1 MSFFTGIRQ
10 GLPHFKPHSIA
21 CRLLLGGLLLSAS
34 GTALSGTLEDLRYQ
48 AQVDGILEVELTFDQ
63 IESEPAI
70 SVSANPA
77 EIRFRFAQGNSALQ
91 MSQIPI
97 DLKGVK
103 SVETHPSDGALDVVF
118 QLDRMTTY
126 QGVVDGNRYRISFND
141 NAAISPSVSGGN
153 AETSQ
158 FLNRIESLDFHRGD
172 DGQALLVLTLSNPT
186 AAANFER
193 VGSDLELTLYNTQIR
208 DDDLYIVDVS
218 DFNTLVNGFETF
230 RDNFNTRIRLDTHGE
245 FDYDARQEGNRY
257 LIEVAERTQPLRE
270 EKVYEGSAL
279 SMNFQ
284 DVPVRTVLQIIADH
298 NKFNLVTTESVSGN
312 LTLHLDKVPWD
323 QALDMILKIRG
334 LDKRIEGNILLV
346 APREELAAQ
355 ESLELRAAQEV
366 REVAPL
372 FSEYLQINYAKA
384 TDIAALLDGEGNT
397 LLSERGS
404 VSVDERTNTLLIY
417 DTAERLEDIHRLVEI
432 LDVPVKQVVIESRM
446 VTVRD
451 NINEELG
458 IRWGISDQQGDKGTS
473 GTLPGA
479 EDIVNGVIPSLDDR
493 LNVNLPVVDPAGSI
507 AFHVAKL
514 GDGTIL
520 DLELSALERE
530 NKGEII
536 ASPRL
541 TTANQ
546 FTAFIEQG
554 TEIPFVQSTSSG
566 ATSVE
571 FKKAVLGLTVTPQI
585 TPDNRIVLDLT
596 VTQDTRGET
605 VQTATGPAVAI
616 DTQRISTQVL
626 AQNGETIVLGGIFQ
640 QQQLNTVTKVPV
652 LGDIP
657 FVGTLF
663 RSTQDFTE
671 KKELLIFVTPK
682 IVIEEF

>member
-1 MSFFTGIRQ
+1 MSFFSGIRQ
-10 GLPHFKPHSIA
+10 GLPRLQHRIIA
-21 CRLLLGGLLLSAS
+21 SRLLLGGVLLCLANSA
-34 GTALSGTLEDLRYQ
+34 TAGTLQDLRYQ
-48 AQVDGILEVELTFDQ
+48 AQVDDMLEVELAFDQ
-63 IESEPAI
+63 LAGEPRIA
-70 SVSANPA
+70 VSANPA
-77 EIRFRFAQGNSALQ
+77 ELTLHFAGSQSGLQ

-97 DLKGVK
+97 DLKGIK
-103 SVETHPSDGALDVVF
+103 AVETRSGSNGLDVVF
-118 QLDRMTTY
+118 QLEKMTTY
-126 QGVVDGNRYRISFND
+126 QGRLDGNRYRITFND
-141 NAAISPSVSGGN
+141 NSPVAR
-153 AETSQ
+153 AETPQ
-158 FLNRIESLDFHRGD
+158 FLNEIESINFHRGD
-172 DGQALLVLTLSNPT
+172 NGQAQLVLSLSSPT
-186 AAANFER
+186 AAANFNR
-193 VGSDLELTLYNTQIR
+193 VGSDLELTLYNTRIQ
-208 DDDLYIVDVS
+208 DKDLYIVDVQ
-218 DFNTLVNGFETF
+218 DFSTVVTGFETF
-230 RDNFNTRIRLDTHGE
+230 RDNANARLRFDVQGE
-245 FDYDARQEGNRY
+245 FVFDSRQEGNR
-257 LIEVAERTQPLRE
+257 LVIDIAEQTQPLME
-270 EKVYEGSAL
+270 EKVYDGSTL

-298 NKFNLVTTESVSGN
+298 NQFNLVTTENVAGN

-346 APREELAAQ
+346 APRDELAAQ

-384 TDIAALLDGEGNT
+384 VDIATLLDNDGNT

-404 VSVDERTNTLLIY
+404 VSVDERTNTLLVY
-417 DTAERLEDIHRLVEI
+417 DTAERLEDIHRLVDI

-458 IRWGISDQQGDKGTS
+458 IRWGISDQQGDKGTA

-479 EDIVNGVIPSLDDR
+479 EDIANGIVPSLSDR
-493 LNVNLPVVDPAGSI
+493 LNVNLPVVEPAGSI

-514 GDGTIL
+514 GDGTLL

-546 FTAFIEQG
+546 YTAFIEQG

-640 QQQLNTVTKVPV
+640 QQQLNTVTKVPL

-657 FVGTLF
+657 FVGVLF
-663 RSTQDFTE
+663 RNSQDFTE

-682 IVIEEF
+682 IVIDEF

>member
-1 MSFFTGIRQ
+1 MNLLQGIRHL
-10 GLPHFKPHSIA
+10 LPFVS
-21 CRLLLGGLLLSAS
+21 CRSRVTRVALAGWLLATSSLVGAAELR
-34 GTALSGTLEDLRYQ
+34 DLRYQ
-48 AQVDGILEVELTFDQ
+48 GQVDGMLEVELAFDQ
-63 IESEPAI
+63 SVASPEI

-77 EIRFRFAQGNSALQ
+77 QIRFRFADGRTGLQ

-97 DLKGVK
+97 DMKGVK
-103 SVETHPSDGALDVVF
+103 RVEVTPVGADLEVVF
-118 QLDRMTTY
+118 FLEKMTTY
-126 QGVVDGNRYRISFND
+126 QGRIQGNSYRVTFND
-141 NAAISPSVSGGN
+141 NMASQSDAG
-153 AETSQ
+153 SQ
-158 FLNRIESLDFHRGD
+158 FLNRIESIDFNRGKE
-172 DGQALLVLTLSNPT
+172 GQALLTFTLANS
-186 AAANFER
+186 AAATNFTR
-193 VGSDLELTLYNTQIR
+193 TGSDLELTLFNTRIN
-208 DDDLYIVDVS
+208 DDDLYIVDVQ
-218 DFNTLVNGFETF
+218 DFTTLVTGFETF
-230 RDNFNTRIRLDTHGE
+230 RDNFNTRVRIDTQE
-245 FDYDARQEGNRY
+245 AFDYDYRQEGNRFVVE
-257 LIEVAERTQPLRE
+257 LSKPAEPLME
-270 EKVYEGSAL
+270 DKVYEGSVL

-298 NKFNLVTTESVSGN
+298 NKFNLVTTESVNGS
-312 LTLHLDKVPWD
+312 LTLHLDEVPWD

-346 APREELAAQ
+346 APREEMAAQ
-355 ESLELRAAQEV
+355 ESQELRAAQEAK
-366 REVAPL
+366 EVAPL
-372 FSEYLQINYAKA
+372 FSEYMQINYAKA
-384 TDIAALLDGEGNT
+384 ADIAALLDNEGNT

-417 DTAERLEDIHRLVEI
+417 DTAERLEDIHRLVDI

-451 NINEELG
+451 NIDEELG
-458 IRWGISDQQGDKGTS
+458 IRWGITDQQNDKGTS

-479 EDIVNGVIPSLDDR
+479 EAIANGTIPAIGDR
-493 LNVNLPVVDPAGSI
+493 LNVNLPVVEPAGSI

-514 GDGTIL
+514 GDGTVL

-626 AQNGETIVLGGIFQ
+626 AVNGETIVLGGIFQ

-652 LGDIP
+652 LGDVP
-657 FVGTLF
+657 FVGWFF

-671 KKELLIFVTPK
+671 KRELLIFVTPK
-682 IVIEEF
+682 IVTEEF

>member
-1 MSFFTGIRQ
+1 MSFFKGIRQ
-10 GLPHFKPHSIA
+10 EMSRFEHRHIA
-21 CRLLLGGLLLSAS
+21 RRLLLGGALLAVA
-34 GTALSGTLEDLRYQ
+34 GTTVAGTLEDLRYQ
-48 AQVDGILEVELTFDQ
+48 AQVDGMLEVELTFDQ
-63 IESEPAI
+63 LESEPKVA
-70 SVSANPA
+70 VSASPA
-77 EIRFRFAQGNSALQ
+77 EIRFRFAEGVSGLQ

-103 SVETHPSDGALDVVF
+103 AVETHSGSGGLDVVF
-118 QLDRMTTY
+118 QLEKMTTY
-126 QGVVDGNRYRISFND
+126 RGVMDGNRYRVTFND
-141 NAAISPSVSGGN
+141 NFAASQ
-153 AETSQ
+153 AEASQ
-158 FLNRIESLDFHRGD
+158 FLNRIEAIDFHRGKE
-172 DGQALLVLTLSNPT
+172 GQALFALTLSNPT
-186 AAANFER
+186 AAANLER
-193 VGSDLELTLYNTQIR
+193 VGSDLELTLYNTQIQ
-208 DDDLYIVDVS
+208 DEDLYIVDVQ
-218 DFNTLVNGFETF
+218 DFSTLVRGFETF
-230 RDNFNTRIRLDTHGE
+230 RDNFNTRIRIDTQGE
-245 FDYDARQEGNRY
+245 FEYDSRQEGNRF
-257 LIEVAERTQPLRE
+257 LIEIAERTQPRLE
-270 EKVYEGSAL
+270 EKVYGGSAL

-384 TDIAALLDGEGNT
+384 VDIAGLLDGENNT

-404 VSVDERTNTLLIY
+404 VSVDERTNTLLVY

-458 IRWGISDQQGDKGTS
+458 IRWGISDQQGDKGTA

-479 EDIVNGVIPSLDDR
+479 EDIANGIVPSLDDR
-493 LNVNLPVVDPAGSI
+493 LNVNLPVVEPAGSI

-514 GDGTIL
+514 GDGTLL

-640 QQQLNTVTKVPV
+640 QQQLNTVSKVPV

-657 FVGTLF
+657 LVGVLF
-663 RSTQDFTE
+663 RNTQDFTE

-682 IVIEEF
+682 IVVDEF

>member
-1 MSFFTGIRQ
+1 MSFFKGIRQ
-10 GLPHFKPHSIA
+10 GLPRFEHRFIA
-21 CRLLLGGLLLSAS
+21 RRLLLGGALLTAAS
-34 GTALSGTLEDLRYQ
+34 SVWAGTLEDLRYQ
-48 AQVDGILEVELTFDQ
+48 AQVDGMLEVELTFDQ
-63 IESEPAI
+63 LESEPQI

-77 EIRFRFAQGNSALQ
+77 EIRFRFPDGVSGLQ
-91 MSQIPI
+91 LSQIPI

-103 SVETHPSDGALDVVF
+103 AVETRSGAGGLDVVF
-118 QLDRMTTY
+118 QLEKMTTY
-126 QGVVDGNRYRISFND
+126 KGAVDGNRYRVTFND
-141 NAAISPSVSGGN
+141 NFAVSKT
-153 AETSQ
+153 ETSQ
-158 FLNRIESLDFHRGD
+158 FLNRIEDINFHRGNE
-172 DGQALLVLTLSNPT
+172 GQALFALTLSNPT
-186 AAANFER
+186 AAANIER
-193 VGSDLELTLYNTQIR
+193 IGSDLELTLYNTQIQ
-208 DDDLYIVDVS
+208 DEDLYIVDVQ
-218 DFNTLVNGFETF
+218 DFSTLVRGFETF
-230 RDNFNTRIRLDTHGE
+230 RDNFNTRIRIDTQGE
-245 FDYDARQEGNRY
+245 FDYDTRQEGNRF
-257 LIEVAERTQPLRE
+257 LIEIAERTQPRLE
-270 EKVYEGSAL
+270 DKVYAGSAL

-298 NKFNLVTTESVSGN
+298 NKFNLVTTENVSGN

-384 TDIAALLDGEGNT
+384 VDIAALLDGENNS

-404 VSVDERTNTLLIY
+404 VSVDERTNTLLIH
-417 DTAERLEDIHRLVEI
+417 DTAERLEDIHRLVDI
-432 LDVPVKQVVIESRM
+432 LDIPVKQVVIESRM

-458 IRWGISDQQGDKGTS
+458 IRWGISDQQGDKGTA

-479 EDIVNGVIPSLDDR
+479 EDIANGIIPSLNDR
-493 LNVNLPVVDPAGSI
+493 LNVNLPVVEPAGSI

-514 GDGTIL
+514 GDGTLL

-626 AQNGETIVLGGIFQ
+626 AKNGETIVLGGIFQ
-640 QQQLNTVTKVPV
+640 QQQLNTVSKVPV

-657 FVGTLF
+657 LVGVLF
-663 RSTQDFTE
+663 RNTQDFTE